1 MGGEMVLVGRER
13 EVVVGQW
20 LQKGTTSTGW
30 LLVS

>member
-20 LQKGTTSTGW
+20 LQKGTGW
-30 LLVS
+30 LLVI